1 MQTKCGG
8 AFLFTCAMVSLVPL
22 FLFSFL
28 SWWRCVAP
36 PFLFVCPNFI
46 VSFYKQKLY
55 FTPQNSLDQEKHVKI
70 EQLIFFPKKKTKT
83 KKRLEKKTGR
93 QLSHMVTDELD
104 CISNTPT
111 CQKALKCRHCGG
123 CITEGYVL
131 NVHPDVKFHPNCLKC
146 W

>member
-1 MQTKCGG
+1 MVHSCLPVRWCLLCPFFFSLSSPGG
-8 AFLFTCAMVSLVPL
+8 AASLPRSFSCAPTSSSHFISKNYILLLKTLLIRRNTLKSNNLF
-22 FLFSFL
+22 
-28 SWWRCVAP
+28 
-36 PFLFVCPNFI
+36 
-46 VSFYKQKLY
+46 
-55 FTPQNSLDQEKHVKI
+55 
-70 EQLIFFPKKKTKT
+70 FFQKKKTKT